1 MRCVGELTEYDI
13 TLAAQPGETLEQMVG
28 QLAEQLHSADAEML
42 RLVAFV
48 PADCRDRLNGALHDA
63 FGEVDWPVTQLCG
76 VGAVPESQTLGL
88 QAHAVAGATID
99 RLAFEDRPIGSLYS
113 DGHAQYVLLGNLFD
127 PNLSLS
133 RHDQCRGTFELMEQ
147 VLEPLGMDFDNVVRT
162 WLFADRILEWYGDL
176 NKARSSFF
184 TDRGVFGRRVPASTG
199 VGIGNPWGAAMVADV
214 LAMAPAADN
223 PCIAEP
229 VGSPLQCPAL
239 DYGSAFSR
247 AMELRVPGSRRL
259 LISGTASI
267 EPGGE
272 TVHNTIEEQI
282 DWTMQVVEALL
293 RSRGMDHSDVCRAI
307 LYYANPDWF
316 GKLEEWQAARDIE
329 PYPATNA
336 QADICR
342 DDLLFEIELDA
353 EAAD

>member
-28 QLAEQLHSADAEML
+28 RLAEQLHSADAEML
-42 RLVAFV
+42 RLVALAPV
-48 PADCRDRLNGALHDA
+48 GMKDRLDGALADA

-76 VGAVPESQTLGL
+76 VGTVPEGQVLGL
-88 QAHAVAGATID
+88 QAHALAGAVID
-99 RLAFEDRPIGSLYS
+99 RVEYEGRPIGSMYS
-113 DGHAQYVLLGNLFD
+113 DGYAQYVLLGNLFD
-127 PNLSLS
+127 PDLSKS
-133 RHDQCRGTFELMEQ
+133 RYDQCRGTFEFMEQ
-147 VLEPLGMDFDNVVRT
+147 VLDPLGMDFHNIVRT

-199 VGIGNPWGAAMVADV
+199 VGIGNPFGAAMVTDV
-214 LAMAPAADN
+214 LAMLPAETDG
-223 PCIAEP
+223 CVAEP
-229 VGSPLQCPAL
+229 TPSPLQCAAL

-267 EPGGE
+267 EPGGA
-272 TVHNTIEEQI
+272 TVHDTIDEQI

-293 RSRGMDHSDVCRAI
+293 RSRGMDHGDVCRAI
-307 LYYANPDWF
+307 VYYANPDWF
-316 GKLEEWQAARDIE
+316 GKLEEWQTAHDVDL
-329 PYPATNA
+329 YPATNA

-353 EAAD
+353 EIAE